1 MKTIYDAVVRY
12 TVAEADG
19 DTGELKIHM
28 ACHTKKEAKKFRKE
42 LMGEKSKRNIG
53 IDEFIFDESK
63 IGFNRSVRDNFTPAF
78 SVKQLDYPFE
88 VGMAVDWVNH
98 NTVDVEIKPD
108 KISDW
113 M

>member
-1 MKTIYDAVVRY
+1 MKTIHDVAVRY
-12 TVAEADG
+12 IVAEAASE
-19 DTGELKIHM
+19 TGKLKIHI

-42 LMGEKSKRNIG
+42 LMGEKSKKNIG
-53 IDEFIFDESK
+53 IDEFIFDGSK
-63 IGFNRSVRDNFTPAF
+63 IGFNRSVRNDFTPAF
-78 SVKQLDYPFE
+78 CMKHLDYPFE

-98 NTVDVEIKPD
+98 NTVDVEVKPD